1 MIKVSLLP
9 AFITAYLLSFV
20 VEQMQKR
27 IPEGIDLLVVILV
40 IPVAASLVAGFIQ
53 PVVLGVLEVIGA
65 RF

>member
-40 IPVAASLVAGFIQ
+40 IPVATSLVAGFIQ

>member
-1 MIKVSLLP
+1 
-9 AFITAYLLSFV
+9 
-20 VEQMQKR
+20 MQKR